1 MEVQTT
7 QKSPTGAGAGEVQ
20 ADLQTK
26 GTKINPDFEPLKKAE
41 TLQNI
46 NPFSEQEPETV
57 LKNGEILAQ
66 LLEAVEPLDLHKLA
80 FPQYEGLIKQL
91 AEQQAKLV
99 NPDGSM
105 NADEG
110 LYLERKKYEDLQR
123 DISKLK
129 LNEKHLLILPVEQ
142 VLKLAEL
149 NDWGLCL
156 NLGFTYIFN
165 GCYWAKVEAE
175 TLQKFLGEAA
185 EKMSVAKYSAR
196 YFKYREAIEKQF
208 ICTGY
213 LPSPEAPKNKVL
225 INLKNGTFEV
235 TPEGV
240 QLRPFNR
247 LDFITYQLPFEYNP
261 GVKAPLFEEFLNKVL
276 PDKERQSVLSEFLG
290 YVFVKTAFLKLEKAL
305 LLYGTGAN
313 GKSVVYDII
322 NALFG
327 TDNITSYS
335 LEDLT
340 DNTGYYRVMIAD
352 KLLNYASEISNRC
365 NPAYL
370 KALISGEDVGGRLP
384 YGKPV
389 NVRDYAKLMFNL
401 NELPK
406 DVEHTNAFFR
416 RLLIVPF
423 EITIPEKEQDKQLA
437 KKIIESELS
446 GVFNWVLQGLER
458 LLKNKG
464 FTDCQAINA
473 AREDYRI
480 NSDSVLVFMEENQ
493 YKPSPEHWEILKD
506 IYIKYRNFCN
516 EDGFKPVQKKN
527 FIKRLKD
534 SGVMIEKKNIGNVA
548 FVIAE
553 PPQEE
558 KPF

>member
-1 MEVQTT
+1 MENKTLN
-7 QKSPTGAGAGEVQ
+7 PT
-20 ADLQTK
+20 
-26 GTKINPDFEPLKKAE
+26 FEALK
-41 TLQNI
+41 NI
-46 NPFSEQEPETV
+46 NPFANTEPAKV
-57 LKNGEILAQ
+57 LKSSEILGQ
-66 LLEAVEPLDLHKLA
+66 LLEAVQPLDLHKLA
-80 FPQYEGLIKQL
+80 FPQYERLKNEL
-91 AEQQAKLV
+91 EAQQAKFV

-105 NADEG
+105 NSDEG
-110 LYLERKKYEDLQR
+110 LYLERQKFEDLKK
-123 DISKLK
+123 DIAKLK
-129 LNEKHLLILPVEQ
+129 LNERHYIILPVEQ

-185 EKMSVAKYSAR
+185 EKISVAKYTAR
-196 YFKYREAIEKQF
+196 YFEYRAKIEKQF
-208 ICTGY
+208 ICTAY
-213 LPSPEAPKNKVL
+213 LPSPEPPKNTVIMNFL
-225 INLKNGTFEV
+225 NGTLEV

-240 QLRPFNR
+240 KLRPFNR

-261 GVKAPLFEEFLNKVL
+261 AAKAPLFEKFINKVL
-276 PDKERQSVLSEFLG
+276 PDIERQNILAEFLG
-290 YVFVKTAFLKLEKAL
+290 YVFVKTTFLKLEKAL

-340 DNTGYYRVMIAD
+340 DKSGYYRVMIAD
-352 KLLNYASEISNRC
+352 KLLNYASEISDKC
-365 NPAYL
+365 NPATF
-370 KALISGEDVGGRLP
+370 KALISGEDIGGRLP
-384 YGKPV
+384 YGRPV
-389 NVRDYAKLMFNL
+389 IVRDYAKLMFNL

-416 RLLIVPF
+416 RLLILPF
-423 EITIPEKEQDKQLA
+423 EVTIPEREQDKQLA

-446 GVFNWVLQGLER
+446 GVFNWVLMGLER
-458 LLKNKG
+458 LLQNKG
-464 FTDCQAINA
+464 FTDCKAINA

-480 NSDSVLVFMEENQ
+480 NSDSVLLFLEENQ
-493 YKPSPEHWEILKD
+493 YKPSPEHWEQIKEL
-506 IYIKYRNFCN
+506 YIKYRAFCN

-527 FIKRLKD
+527 FTKRLNT
-534 SGVMIEKKNIGNVA
+534 GGIVIEKQKIGNVA
-548 FVIAE
+548 FLKSE
-553 PPQEE
+553 TNPL
-558 KPF
+558 PF